1 MCMPKSAK
9 DMTIHEMKMSLAEDD
24 LRDAHML
31 HDYAMAAKAK
41 GDESAYKYF
50 WDHLNQRIARVENFC
65 NELRK
70 M

>member
-9 DMTIHEMKMSLAEDD
+9 DMTVYEMKAKLAQDD
-24 LRDAHML
+24 IRDAQML
-31 HDYAMAAKAK
+31 RDYAMAAKAK

>member
-31 HDYAMAAKAK
+31 HDYAMEAKAK

-50 WDHLNQRIARVENFC
+50 WDHLN
-65 NELRK
+65 
-70 M
+70 